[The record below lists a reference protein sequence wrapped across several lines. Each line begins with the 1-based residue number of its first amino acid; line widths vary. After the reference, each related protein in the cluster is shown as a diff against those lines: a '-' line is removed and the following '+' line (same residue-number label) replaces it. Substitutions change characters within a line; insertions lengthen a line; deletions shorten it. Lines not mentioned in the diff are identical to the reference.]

1 MKLRRL
7 FGRDDAT
14 GDDEDGLDAAPPE
27 GGVDDEPPAAEPE
40 RDEEVGQPD
49 VVDDMVTELA
59 DTDGAGD
66 ADAVAGDGAAA
77 EKAADEDGDAVESD
91 EHEVPVAEEAEDIA
105 EGDEDGDESDEER
118 EPTGQIEFELSDW
131 GSRERKLL
139 DEALTAVR
147 VRRAWEAGTLVVAA
161 SDAEVVDDLIDDI
174 EERLAL
180 DLSPDVEPV
189 IYDVG
194 DWPLGLEDRFIEAL
208 IEQRIA
214 HARGYREVTVALDDE
229 ERVDAL
235 IEDVTKAWE
244 DEQVTDDE
252 IGGPDAQDVLSEL
265 FVSADRL
272 LHDASDR
279 AATVRFDDAAG
290 SATTMAVPFGFAED
304 DWQAITDLVVALR
317 ELLSEAGTGDEE
329 IVEAATALRSHL
341 RPLV

>member
-7 FGRDDAT
+7 FGRDDAP
-14 GDDEDGLDAAPPE
+14 GRDEDDLDAAPPDGE
-27 GGVDDEPPAAEPE
+27 VDDERPVADTDPE
-40 RDEEVGQPD
+40 EGADPEGAVGQPD
-49 VVDDMVTELA
+49 VVDDVVADLV
-59 DTDGAGD
+59 DTDE
-66 ADAVAGDGAAA
+66 AGDGDDEAQDDGDAIAGPDANEDADDEDA
-77 EKAADEDGDAVESD
+77 EEEALDDDEDG
-91 EHEVPVAEEAEDIA
+91 
-105 EGDEDGDESDEER
+105 ESDEEG
-118 EPTGQIEFELSDW
+118 ELTGQIEFELSDW

-139 DEALTAVR
+139 DEALTGVR

-174 EERLAL
+174 EDRLAL

-214 HARGYREVTVALDDE
+214 HARAYREVTVALDDE
-229 ERVDAL
+229 ERVDTL
-235 IEDVTKAWE
+235 IEDVTNAWE

-252 IGGPDAQDVLSEL
+252 IDGPDAQDVLSEL

-272 LHDASDR
+272 MHDASDR
-279 AATVRFDDAAG
+279 AATVRFDDAAQ
-290 SATTMAVPFGFAED
+290 SATTMMVPFGFAEA
-304 DWQAITDLVVALR
+304 DWRAITDLVVAVR

-329 IVEAATALRSHL
+329 IVEAAAALRSHL